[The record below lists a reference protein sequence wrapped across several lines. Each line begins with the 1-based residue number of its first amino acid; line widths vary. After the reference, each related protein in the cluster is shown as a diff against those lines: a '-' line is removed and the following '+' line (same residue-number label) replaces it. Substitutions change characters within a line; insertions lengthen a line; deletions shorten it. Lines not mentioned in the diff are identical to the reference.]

1 VPTFKELGL
10 NWVDGA
16 YRGVAVPKA
25 TPLVLQQKLSDY
37 FAQLNA
43 DPETKKKLEDSGF
56 VIVDVPLA
64 KMPAFIKE
72 KTAQSMEDA
81 KSAGMIK

>member
-1 VPTFKELGL
+1 M
-10 NWVDGA
+10 
-16 YRGVAVPKA
+16 
-25 TPLVLQQKLSDY
+25 SDY

-64 KMPAFIKE
+64 KMPAFMKE
-72 KTAQSMEDA
+72 KTAQAMEDA
-81 KSAGMIK
+81 KNAGMIK